1 MPLQDSIPRAM
12 VRFGVLAEITVVGR
26 TSGQPR
32 RAVIN
37 KAPAPGGGWYVASG
51 KDSHQWSRN
60 LQAAGRC
67 RLRVG
72 GRESDYVAR
81 ELTGEEYAE
90 AVRKLAP
97 PFGKDRFAITGPAFH
112 LAPAVDAPSPA

>member
-32 RAVIN
+32 SAVIN
-37 KAPAPGGGWYVASG
+37 KAAAPGGGWYVASG
-51 KDSHQWSRN
+51 KGSHQWCRN

-72 GRESDYVAR
+72 RTEAEYTAR
-81 ELTGEEYAE
+81 ELAGDEYAE

-97 PFGKDRFAITGPAFH
+97 PFGTDRFAITGPAFH
-112 LAPAVDAPSPA
+112 LTPLADAPSV

>member
-1 MPLQDSIPRAM
+1 MPLKDAVPRAM

-26 TSGQPR
+26 SSGKPR
-32 RAVIN
+32 AAVIN
-37 KAPAPGGGWYVASG
+37 KASAPGGGWYVAAG
-51 KDSHQWSRN
+51 GDSHQWARN

-72 GRESDYVAR
+72 GKEAECVAR
-81 ELTGEEYAE
+81 ELSGEEYAE

-112 LAPAVDAPSPA
+112 LAPVTGAASA

>member
-1 MPLQDSIPRAM
+1 MPLRDSVPRAM

-26 TSGQPR
+26 SSGQPR
-32 RAVIN
+32 TAVIN

-51 KDSHQWSRN
+51 KDSHQWCRN

-72 GRESDYVAR
+72 GRDAEFVAR
-81 ELTGEEYAE
+81 ELSGEEYAE
-90 AVRKLAP
+90 AARKLAP

-112 LAPAVDAPSPA
+112 LTPATDVPSAG